1 MTRMKGSAWECSN
14 PWRVRDF
21 IHEHNDDEGEDL
33 VAIADA
39 GAEYLVTEAVTN
51 DDDGGGKEGED
62 DDDHAHDNDEE

>member
-1 MTRMKGSAWECSN
+1 M
-14 PWRVRDF
+14 RDN
-21 IHEHNDDEGEDL
+21 IHKHNDDEGEDL

-62 DDDHAHDNDEE
+62 DDDHAHDDDEECEFIIETKRFN

>member
-1 MTRMKGSAWECSN
+1 M
-14 PWRVRDF
+14 RDN
-21 IHEHNDDEGEDL
+21 IHKHNDDEGEDL